1 MEKRPPFREE
11 LSIIL
16 SRKITPFLIVP
27 RISVHLYIIKFP
39 FSKFIVVPF
48 RFCYKSSEYVR
59 YRVFGSP
66 ETITFLKKMIPLPG
80 WWLREY
86 YLCVTAE
93 SSHIILFRCYLLQE
107 ALEVLRTTP
116 STVELVV
123 CRLPGDSNVTPPGA
137 PPPPP
142 ARREPP
148 PPLRL
153 LNPLPPLQIEPCGVS
168 NAPPKHSMNIY
179 TVVAPSFLRWINKWS
194 KKYQRI

>member
-1 MEKRPPFREE
+1 MIKYIFVEKRLPFREE
-11 LSIIL
+11 LLIIL
-16 SRKITPFLIVP
+16 SRRIIPFWLYHVF
-27 RISVHLYIIKFP
+27 RLYISSS
-39 FSKFIVVPF
+39 FSSRSSSLF
-48 RFCYKSSEYVR
+48 RFVFVVNHQNMLATAFWVTENHNASKDDDAGVMTSRVLSLCYSKE
-59 YRVFGSP
+59 
-66 ETITFLKKMIPLPG
+66 L
-80 WWLREY
+80 
-86 YLCVTAE
+86 
-93 SSHIILFRCYLLQE
+93 HIILFRCYLLQE

-168 NAPPKHSMNIY
+168 NAPLKHFMNIY
-179 TVVAPSFLRWINKWS
+179 SCRTIVSE
-194 KKYQRI
+194 